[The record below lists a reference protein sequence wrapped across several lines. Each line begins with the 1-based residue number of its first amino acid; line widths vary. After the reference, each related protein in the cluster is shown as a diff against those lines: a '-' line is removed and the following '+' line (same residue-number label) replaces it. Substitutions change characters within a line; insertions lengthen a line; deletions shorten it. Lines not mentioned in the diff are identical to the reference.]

1 MFTMSKSGVVCD
13 RSVERFDRKLYL
25 TYSRIWSRSILVYS
39 ASTTSSSGTTTSSP
53 SSATSPSSSS
63 VTFSVQFD
71 NIVQRHVYFIS
82 LRSHF
87 VSGQPVPRAWRD
99 ALEKKIMGLWGC
111 LDCTP
116 LIKRAQE
123 TSKAFGGTKSCRAT
137 RKGVLLPQFLFFFR
151 FFFSCK
157 AFNFFKRKHKRDGVV
172 IVRMSTTA
180 RRAHTSRSWIPI
192 VPRKTY

>member
-1 MFTMSKSGVVCD
+1 MVIFAPKMFTMGKSEVVCD

-71 NIVQRHVYFIS
+71 DIVQRHVYFIS

-99 ALEKKIMGLWGC
+99 ALEKKIMGLCGC

-116 LIKRAQE
+116 LTKGARE
-123 TSKAFGGTKSCRAT
+123 TSKAFGGRVAAQRA
-137 RKGVLLPQFLFFFR
+137 KGFLLPQFLFSFD
-151 FFFSCK
+151 FFSGK
-157 AFNFFKRKHKRDGVV
+157 AFNFL
-172 IVRMSTTA
+172 
-180 RRAHTSRSWIPI
+180 
-192 VPRKTY
+192 